1 MSNDHMDLSRPLL
14 ADVWVGQAR
23 TYVELYFDAH
33 EIYNTYIYLVLKMRT
48 FMGLTDRVL

>member
-23 TYVELYFDAH
+23 TGGIPLSYRRLNIVA
-33 EIYNTYIYLVLKMRT
+33 VLHVRLQ
-48 FMGLTDRVL
+48 GSDDRK